1 MGILDIIILLTLIIS
16 GGYGCWKGIVVQI
29 GSLAGVVVG
38 ILACRLFGV
47 WLTDFLH
54 VHLFSGAGDA
64 NTVHY
69 ISLVVAYVTLFVVG
83 YAITRLLARLVQT
96 VAKSLNLTVIDRI
109 LGALFSIFQWML
121 VLSILMNI
129 CMIIFKFNVLVYARL
144 AHGAVGRAVAEL
156 APLVFGY
163 SY

>member
-1 MGILDIIILLTLIIS
+1 CI
-16 GGYGCWKGIVVQI
+16 K
-29 GSLAGVVVG
+29 
-38 ILACRLFGV
+38 
-47 WLTDFLH
+47 
-54 VHLFSGAGDA
+54 
-64 NTVHY
+64 
-69 ISLVVAYVTLFVVG
+69 
-83 YAITRLLARLVQT
+83 AR
-96 VAKSLNLTVIDRI
+96 